1 MNVLT
6 VSKDSVS
13 RLVGNISTEF
23 QSLINSVQ
31 SRKILQ
37 YLTVVMI
44 TFSCILIGFSGYL
57 TNLFYN
63 KDNINDTNY
72 LNWLGTLFV
81 GIFLLIVCIIGN
93 RGAQTVNLGYL
104 LAYFWG
110 ITVFIAPILIG
121 IVACFDFYEFVSMWF
136 THSWSNDSFAGV
148 RQLFCNPVSSADS
161 YCAAPIG
168 GGYNYSTVTDWC
180 IGEYNS
186 TVCEG
191 IQSTSINDA
200 VTFGQSLAIIQAIIS
215 CGILFIILL
224 SMYVCFRVLT
234 KEVITESMNDVIN
247 YLLFV
252 PLAGCIGIYI
262 GMRTWSDYGGVK
274 FVWFS
279 KLYLALSIGIFLS
292 IPLGI
297 FAGKFKFQLLMTIY
311 MLLILLCL
319 SGLVIGGSFGI
330 IYSRLLTDVF
340 VPIESDVDY
349 IACKKQL
356 SGCCCCD
363 EQLSSYDDSARMCP
377 EWSSEEIASLLSL
390 ELKIY
395 SVISCVSVAYLIG
408 AVTVGGF
415 MRQNI
420 LNYKSD
426 FV

>member
-1 MNVLT
+1 MNVFT
-6 VSKDSVS
+6 VNKDTLS
-13 RLVGNISTEF
+13 RLVGSITTEL
-23 QSLINSVQ
+23 QSLVNSVQ

-44 TFSCILIGFSGYL
+44 TFSCILIGFSSYL
-57 TNLFYN
+57 TDLFHN
-63 KDNINDTNY
+63 ENNINDTNY
-72 LNWLGTLFV
+72 LNWVGTLVV
-81 GIFLLIVCIIGN
+81 GIFLLIVCIIGY

-104 LAYFWG
+104 LAYFWA

-121 IVACFDFYEFVSMWF
+121 IVACFDFYKFVNMWF
-136 THSWSNDSFAGV
+136 THSWTNDSFAGV
-148 RQLFCNPVSSADS
+148 RQLFCNPASSADS

-180 IGEYNS
+180 IGQYNS

-200 VTFGQSLAIIQAIIS
+200 ITFGQSLAIIQAIIS

-252 PLAGCIGIYI
+252 PLTGCIGIYI

-274 FVWFS
+274 FSWFS

-297 FAGKFKFQLLMTIY
+297 FAGKFKFQVLMTIY
-311 MLLILLCL
+311 MLLIWLCL

-330 IYSRLLTDVF
+330 VYSRLLISVF
-340 VPIESDVDY
+340 VPLESDVDY

-363 EQLSSYDDSARMCP
+363 EGLLSYNDNGRMCP

-395 SVISCVSVAYLIG
+395 SVISCVSVAYLAG
-408 AVTVGGF
+408 AFIVGGF
-415 MRQNI
+415 MKQNI